1 MKILVVEDNPKH
13 LADAIAF
20 FKAKKVEIATAT
32 SYNSAIAKLESLKEE
47 DDWHAIIDIFLP
59 RSDGGAP
66 DDPLGL
72 VVEAKCKRRNIKSV
86 LCTAGYH
93 HGPKYSWIYDLAFA
107 LGWERPIDSGNDYH
121 REAEEKGWNGAF
133 ETLQGRPP
141 HLQISSVTIEL

>member
-20 FKAKKVEIATAT
+20 FKAKNIEIVTAV
-32 SYNSAIAKLESLKEE
+32 SHNSAIAKLKSLKEE
-47 DDWHAIIDIFLP
+47 DDWRAIIDIFLP
-59 RSDGGAP
+59 WQDGGAA

-72 VVEAKCKRRNIKSV
+72 IVEAECKRRDIKSV

-93 HGPKYSWIYDLAFA
+93 HGPKYAWIYHLTHA

-121 REAEEKGWNGAF
+121 REAEKKGWNGAF

-141 HLQISSVTIEL
+141 HLQIRTFGNG